1 MIKLHAQPYDISA
14 NGFYFETAEE
24 FQAKFKDNKNDYGD
38 PVEEYEIQFI
48 DGEDIDVDLQK
59 AWGLNQANYADYLDA
74 ASDWDEDQ
82 KRRYI
87 IAVGECGYSHE
98 QVADDPDQIDITL
111 YECESMK
118 ELAEQFV
125 DEGLYGEIPK
135 SLEFYIDYEAIAR
148 DLSIEYSEITI
159 AGTHYIFLCAWLEDF
174 TSEDSASKQQAVFQ
188 GAILRQT

>member
-24 FQAKFKDNKNDYGD
+24 FQTKFKDNKNDYGD

-82 KRRYI
+82 KIRYI
-87 IAVGECGYSHE
+87 IAVGECGYSHD
-98 QVADDPDQIDITL
+98 QVAGNPDQIDITL
-111 YECESMK
+111 YECDSMK
-118 ELAEQFV
+118 ELTEQFV
-125 DEGLYGEIPK
+125 DEGLYGDIPK

-148 DLSIEYSEITI
+148 DLSIEYSQTTI
-159 AGTHYIFLCAWLEDF
+159 AGTHYIFLCA
-174 TSEDSASKQQAVFQ
+174 
-188 GAILRQT
+188 

>member
-87 IAVGECGYSHE
+87 IAVGVCGYSHD
-98 QVADDPDQIDITL
+98 QVA
-111 YECESMK
+111 
-118 ELAEQFV
+118 
-125 DEGLYGEIPK
+125 GK
-135 SLEFYIDYEAIAR
+135 SAR
-148 DLSIEYSEITI
+148 
-159 AGTHYIFLCAWLEDF
+159 AN
-174 TSEDSASKQQAVFQ
+174 SKC
-188 GAILRQT
+188 ISP